1 MKHLFRLAFIV
12 LFLCLISFAVCL
24 YLRFHTFGKL
34 IALLL
39 CSVAAG
45 VTLTA
50 LSAKDPPRLPVRLL
64 ICLMLMAVYGLCF
77 PLARIF

>member
-1 MKHLFRLAFIV
+1 MKRMIHLAV
-12 LFLCLISFAVCL
+12 LILTACLVLGSLSL
-24 YLRFHTFGKL
+24 YLRFYAFGKL

-39 CSVAAG
+39 CSMATG
-45 VTLTA
+45 VTLKA
-50 LSAKDPPRLPVRLL
+50 LSAKDPPRLSVRLL

>member
-1 MKHLFRLAFIV
+1 MRCFFRLTFIV
-12 LFLCLISFAVCL
+12 LFFCLFSLALCL
-24 YLRFHTFGKL
+24 YLRFYTYGKL

-39 CSVAAG
+39 CSVATG
-45 VTLTA
+45 VTLKA
-50 LSAKDPPRLPVRLL
+50 LNAKDPPRLPVRLL

>member
-1 MKHLFRLAFIV
+1 MQIKLDHLTK
-12 LFLCLISFAVCL
+12 SFGENIAVNDL
-24 YLRFHTFGKL
+24 SITLESGKL

-45 VTLTA
+45 VTLKA